1 LSFLTRT
8 DPQLEILYKAEEAIY
23 KRDFTQAQRK
33 KLAAEGKALPNL
45 SYPIDS
51 QADLHPAAV
60 LARSG
65 HGDTAAAKALIAR
78 RAKELG
84 ASNPLKDDE
93 DEKMEKAEF
102 VYDSPVPLWKDDKK
116 HLVYT
121 VFLQPEVP
129 DSQGDRIGTE
139 EIHKTAHRWMVESR
153 KTDVQHDEVPANERI
168 TPVETYL
175 APVDFQVKDPLGR
188 EHKVLKGS
196 WIVVS
201 KCMDPDVW
209 DLVEKGEGGGSIG
222 GSGYR
227 TPD

>member
-1 LSFLTRT
+1 MSFLTRT
-8 DPQLEILYKAEEAIY
+8 DPQHDVLYKAEEAIY
-23 KRDFTQAQRK
+23 KRDFNTAQRK
-33 KLAAEGKALPNL
+33 KLAAAGHALPDG
-45 SYPIDS
+45 SYPIES

-65 HGDTAAAKALIAR
+65 HGDTGAAKALIAR

-84 ASNPLKDDE
+84 ASNPLE
-93 DEKMEKAEF
+93 GEKVDKAEGEF
-102 VYDSPVPLWKDDKK
+102 IYDSPVPLWKDDKE

-129 DSQGDRIGTE
+129 DSQGDRIGVE
-139 EIHKTAHRWMVESR
+139 EIRKTAHRWMVESR
-153 KTDVQHDEVPANERI
+153 KTDVQHSEAPSEQI

-175 APVDFQVKDPLGR
+175 APTDFQVTDPLGR

-209 DLVEKGEGGGSIG
+209 ALVEKGEGGGSIG
-222 GSGYR
+222 GVGYR